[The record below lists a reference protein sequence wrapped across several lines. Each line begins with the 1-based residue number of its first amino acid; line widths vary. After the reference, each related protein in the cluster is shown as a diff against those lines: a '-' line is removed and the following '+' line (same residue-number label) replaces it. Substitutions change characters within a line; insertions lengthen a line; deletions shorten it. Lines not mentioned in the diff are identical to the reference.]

1 MAVISIY
8 CYIFCVQMK
17 TLKKQIDFNYCSAFI
32 TEKISNA
39 STLLSHLQKVGS
51 IDPHVAFTLLRSCAG
66 FCKFAY
72 VARTTPPSMATA
84 TFKHFDC
91 LIHECF
97 SECTGVNTTKQ
108 SWLQAVHTE
117 GGLGLRSL
125 SHHSTAAYISSL
137 CNSECASPNHSHL
150 ASSID
155 CFNLSVMSSDTI
167 SIESCLLNKP
177 SQHNLSDKL
186 GSLLICLIPC
196 LVLTGQDCCQ
206 YPLHMR
212 LRG

>member
-1 MAVISIY
+1 
-8 CYIFCVQMK
+8 
-17 TLKKQIDFNYCSAFI
+17 
-32 TEKISNA
+32 
-39 STLLSHLQKVGS
+39 
-51 IDPHVAFTLLRSCAG
+51 
-66 FCKFAY
+66 
-72 VARTTPPSMATA
+72 MATA
-84 TFKHFDC
+84 TFEHFDR

-108 SWLQAVHTE
+108 SWLQAELSPHR

-177 SQHNLSDKL
+177 SQHNLSTSWKPIL
-186 GSLLICLIPC
+186 FQICLLPC

-206 YPLHMR
+206 YPLHMW